1 LAFLRLPVEIR
12 NQIYAYALRH
22 TKIPKFS
29 GPYEID
35 VIRCLPLPADL
46 WLLAVSRQIHAET
59 RLLPF
64 KLNAFQMLP
73 KDIGIFVNKLSNAQR
88 DAITTFRVCRG
99 SFEFTSGFIPVADMH
114 IVQSSTS
121 AALWVLETMIGL
133 ERVVIHG
140 CVAWDKKNVWA
151 LHSEKEISAWI
162 RRCAGN
168 REIEVV
174 FEYNDLALW

>member
-1 LAFLRLPVEIR
+1 MDARVAQEAAVIATRNQRELAFLRLPVEIR

-88 DAITTFRVCRG
+88 DAITTFR
-99 SFEFTSGFIPVADMH
+99 A
-114 IVQSSTS
+114 SS
-121 AALWVLETMIGL
+121 AL
-133 ERVVIHG
+133 
-140 CVAWDKKNVWA
+140 
-151 LHSEKEISAWI
+151 
-162 RRCAGN
+162 
-168 REIEVV
+168 
-174 FEYNDLALW
+174 